1 MAQGGLRRELGVGA
15 ATMLGLGSIVGTGV
29 FVSLGIVAGLTGPAV
44 VLAVLLAGA
53 VAACNALSSA
63 QLAASHPVSGGTY
76 EYGHRYLTPTAGFVA
91 GWLFLLAK
99 SASAASA
106 ALGFAGYA
114 AVLLDLPPAL
124 LPALAFAT
132 VVVFTALVRSGLRR
146 SALTNTVIV
155 TITLATLG
163 WFVLGGLP
171 RAIDGGGFGVSFWTG
186 PATDEPVWRAFL
198 HGCALMFVAF
208 TGYGR
213 VATLGEEV
221 RDPEVTIPRA
231 ITATLVA
238 STLLYA
244 AVAAVGVGAA
254 GADVLAEGVASAA
267 PLAAA
272 ASAMGLPAGRPVLV
286 LGAVTAMLGV
296 LLNLLLGLSRV
307 LLAMGR
313 RGDMPAATA
322 RVDPGGSPTVAVVVI
337 GGVIAGLT
345 LLGSVRAT
353 WSFSAFCVL
362 VYYALT
368 NLCALR
374 LPPEARLYPQ
384 PVAVIGL
391 AACGFLACWVE
402 PVYWLAGLGAVAV
415 GLLWRGLLQRPRATP
430 S

>member
-1 MAQGGLRRELGVGA
+1 MAQGGLRRELGVGG

-29 FVSLGIVAGLTGPAV
+29 FVSLGLVAGLTGPAV
-44 VLAVLLAGA
+44 VLAVVLAGG

-76 EYGHRYLTPTAGFVA
+76 EYGYRYLNPTAGFVA

-106 ALGFAGYA
+106 ALGFAGYVSA
-114 AVLLDLPPAL
+114 LAGLPPSG
-124 LPALAFAT
+124 LAPLACAT
-132 VVVFTALVRSGLRR
+132 VVLFTILVRSGMRR
-146 SALTNTVIV
+146 SSWANTAIV
-155 TITLATLG
+155 SVTLAALL

-171 RAIDGGGFGVSFWTG
+171 QLGSGGFAAPFWSG
-186 PATDEPVWRAFL
+186 PATNEPAWRAFL

-221 RDPEVTIPRA
+221 HHPQVTIPRA

-238 STLLYA
+238 STLLYL
-244 AVAAVGVGAA
+244 AVAAVGVGGA
-254 GADVLAEGVASAA
+254 GADVLARATAEQAA
-267 PLAAA
+267 PLVAAA
-272 ASAMGLPAGRPVLV
+272 EAMTLPAGRAILT

-296 LLNLLLGLSRV
+296 LLNLILGLSRV

-313 RGDMPAATA
+313 RGDMPSATA
-322 RVDPGGSPTVAVVVI
+322 HVDAGGSPTVAVVVM
-337 GGVIAGLT
+337 GVVIAGLT
-345 LLGSVRAT
+345 LLGSVKTT

-374 LPPEARLYPQ
+374 LPPEAQLYPR
-384 PVAVIGL
+384 PVAMIGL
-391 AACGFLACWVE
+391 AACGFLALWVE
-402 PVYWLAGLGAVAV
+402 PVYWLIGVGCVVV
-415 GLLWRGLLQRPRATP
+415 GLVWRAGVRRQVSRD
-430 S
+430 